1 MTTVQK
7 GQLPYSAIDA
17 AKCLAKRKSG
27 DDLLLVMLKKTK
39 EGEQWDSLLKLEK
52 KQKEKSVFIASQ
64 LDD

>member
-1 MTTVQK
+1 
-7 GQLPYSAIDA
+7 
-17 AKCLAKRKSG
+17 
-27 DDLLLVMLKKTK
+27 MLKKTK